1 MIFTCMIFLQTPWE
15 EVKKE
20 MVEEKGLNQEAAD
33 HIGQYVKMNG
43 GTKLVNQLKEDQD
56 LMKNKSVKEALDDM
70 QLLLKYLDLFD
81 VSDKVCAVLSPIL
94 MQIQASAM
102 NLQ

>member
-1 MIFTCMIFLQTPWE
+1 
-15 EVKKE
+15 

-33 HIGQYVKMNG
+33 NIGQYVKMNG
-43 GTKLVNQLKEDQD
+43 GSKLVNQLKEDQD

-81 VSDKVCAVLSPIL
+81 VSNKVCIV
-94 MQIQASAM
+94 
-102 NLQ
+102 